1 MIGEQALG
9 LVPSEPGREH
19 RFNVLLKVDWTGA
32 RAAFRIDRARVHPNA
47 KALRE
52 KWDN

>member
-19 RFNVLLKVDWTGA
+19 RFNVLLKLG
-32 RAAFRIDRARVHPNA
+32 RVNT
-47 KALRE
+47 RVY
-52 KWDN
+52 